1 MNERLTEEVLFRKP
15 VASILIFFTVCV
27 LTLMVGI
34 ILSVPVTTSPSH
46 AAAGSTRVDLPGER
60 IAQSSA
66 VAADF
71 DGDGDKEIVIGG
83 RDGMLYVIASA
94 GSSWSVAWSRQTA
107 NDLNAAGAPSGC
119 VVTSRSDVRS
129 SPAIGDLD
137 NDGHLEI
144 VVTTG
149 GDPAHH
155 RNGGVLVYSYESTWS
170 FSLMPGWPQPK
181 NDRVGK
187 GGGASNPDGCWDGIW
202 SSPALGD
209 LDGDNDLEI
218 AVEGFDRA
226 LHIWHHDGEYV
237 DNWPL
242 EWPDIYRGG
251 WSSPAIADIDQDDVA
266 EVIFATDNHRGSAPP
281 YLLYAF
287 NGDGSLVSANFP
299 VEASQNMQSSP
310 AIGDIDGDGWLDIV
324 VGTGTYE
331 ESGGNKVY
339 AWDHSGNLLEGWPR
353 TTEGNMPASPALGD
367 LDGDDDLE
375 VVIGCG
381 AEGDPYPAPCS
392 DLYAWHGD
400 GSGVSGF
407 PVTVDPNNPWE
418 PQGPANG
425 LPYSPIVANYDG
437 DGQIEI
443 LAQSRWSWGVS
454 TVEQV
459 NGTWK
464 QNNNANLQTNAQLSS
479 VSLVEDVDD
488 DGLVEIVLGGAA
500 DSENTTGAVYIWN
513 MEGDVD
519 GALPWPMFHHDV
531 FHTGLYGN
539 EPRAPQLDFPD
550 QITVFH
556 EDGSDESAV
565 ENVWVRNDGGSRIE
579 WQIEESIDRLR
590 VTPMS
595 GTVTDTVSV
604 QFEIDIGGS
613 ALVSGWHTL
622 GEVTATGQFGG
633 EAVKG
638 SPSVALVRIYLGD
651 VYRVYLPLALRNR

>member
-1 MNERLTEEVLFRKP
+1 
-15 VASILIFFTVCV
+15 
-27 LTLMVGI
+27 
-34 ILSVPVTTSPSH
+34 
-46 AAAGSTRVDLPGER
+46 
-60 IAQSSA
+60 
-66 VAADF
+66 
-71 DGDGDKEIVIGG
+71 
-83 RDGMLYVIASA
+83 
-94 GSSWSVAWSRQTA
+94 
-107 NDLNAAGAPSGC
+107 LNAAGAPADGC
-119 VVTSRSDVRS
+119 VTSRSDIRS

-149 GDPAHH
+149 GDPAQH
-155 RNGGVLVYSYESTWS
+155 RNGGVLVYSYESTWF

-226 LHIWHHDGEYV
+226 LHIWHHNGEYV

-287 NGDGSLVSANFP
+287 NGDRSPVSPNFP

-331 ESGGNKVY
+331 DSGGNKVY
-339 AWDHSGNLLEGWPR
+339 AWDHNGNLLKGWPK
-353 TTEGNMPASPALGD
+353 TTGGNMPASPALGD

-381 AEGDPYPAPCS
+381 TEGDPYPAPCS

-400 GSGVSGF
+400 GSDVSGF
-407 PVTVDPNNPWE
+407 PVTVGPNNPWE
-418 PQGPANG
+418 PQGPDNG
-425 LPYSPIVANYDG
+425 LPYSPILTDYDG
-437 DGQIEI
+437 DSQIEI

-454 TVEQV
+454 TVERV

-464 QNNNANLQTNAQLSS
+464 QNNNANLQTNAQLNSTP
-479 VSLVEDVDD
+479 LVDDVDG
-488 DGLVEIVLGGAA
+488 DGLVEIILGGAA
-500 DSENTTGAVYIWN
+500 DSENTRGAVYIWN
-513 MEGDVD
+513 MRGDVD
-519 GALPWPMFHHDV
+519 GVLPWPLFQHDAH
-531 FHTGLYGN
+531 HTGLYGS
-539 EPRAPQLDFPD
+539 EPRAPQLSFPD

-556 EDGSDESAV
+556 EGGSDESAI
-565 ENVWVRNDGGSRIE
+565 ENVWVRNIGGSHIE

-622 GEVTATGQFGG
+622 GEVTATGQFEG
-633 EAVKG
+633 ESVEG
-638 SPSVALVRIYLGD
+638 SPANATVQIYLGD
-651 VYRVYLPLALRNR
+651 VYRTYLPLALRNR